1 MGVAMIP
8 TRKFLSIVWPDKG
21 PYCIATPWVRPD
33 GKTVMA
39 HRGCETIDDAIAY
52 IATNKQSKDLY
63 FAPHALKVRR
73 ELNPETGR
81 MQTFRV
87 HENMREA
94 RDFFFD
100 IDVGTGEKKHYA
112 TKADALSALEQF
124 LFETCL
130 PSPFVVNSGYGIHVH
145 WVINQTLESEA
156 WREPATRLFWL
167 AQQHGLHVD
176 PMRTTDQSSVLR
188 IPNTFNFKDPAN
200 PRKVGILAEGV
211 VSGDFLT
218 RLNDLTEEYDCSSD
232 SSDSVVSSSGH
243 SSSFGV
249 AWDGRRPAPNEVAD
263 VCEHMRT
270 FRDSQGNIPEPAWH
284 AGIGTIKHCA
294 DGQDTAHEWSSG
306 YPDYTKEETQ
316 AKLDAWTLPPPGC
329 EKIDKNSG
337 DPAICAR
344 CPHKDLAKNPI
355 LIANKVYELKHQQQ
369 QSAPG
374 PAPVAGTPTPPC
386 PPPRPY
392 ILDMTF
398 GIRTKKDGIICTYP
412 MFPVQLVTATANED
426 ALSRWYVKPPRGDW
440 KLISIKNEDLEPRM
454 FAAALRN
461 KDIIIV
467 NQKHVKQVQT
477 FMRAYMHELQRQQD
491 SFEQFDFVGYNVK
504 REEGKPVEFDD
515 PKHFI
520 MYDRKISVV
529 DGSITPCIMTRNTK
543 LDGMGQRGSL
553 ATQITLMDF
562 YNKPE
567 FMAHQFAIACSLAT
581 PFFVYTGQHGVLICL
596 VGETG
601 VSKST
606 AAFTAASIWGHPE
619 RYCISGLATNFTP
632 KARQE
637 REAIMRNQPFIVDEL
652 TLLPQDEVNEI
663 ALAAS
668 QLGGRGSLTSKREF
682 REERGGYK
690 ANLTIATSNTSLV
703 QKINATNP
711 GGLASIMRIFEI
723 KINESDARLKIDAD
737 RFMRQLIKNYGW
749 IGEDCLRRCLPNAEA
764 LAEKFLEIQHQL
776 EVDIKARPAERF
788 ITAAAAIALLGIKLG
803 NKLGYFKYSY
813 KAMREWLINEQ
824 IPAIRNAVERERKH
838 MAPETILNE
847 YLETI
852 SPSMC
857 RVNKNSHGESEVIY
871 TPLTNECK
879 ARYEI
884 ARGEIY
890 ARLGSFR
897 DYCNERHHD
906 HSSILDHLHQSG
918 SITSK
923 SDRKRMRAEPN
934 TLNNPVAC
942 FVISVKSTSP
952 IAVPNMPESRKI
964 VEFKKKD

>member
-1 MGVAMIP
+1 MN
-8 TRKFLSIVWPDKG
+8 TRRFLTTVWPDKG
-21 PYCIATPWVRPD
+21 PYCIATPWVTPD
-33 GKTVMA
+33 GREVYA
-39 HRGCETIDDAIAY
+39 HHGCKTIDDAIAY
-52 IATNKQSKDLY
+52 IAVNKQSTDLY

-73 ELNPETGR
+73 ELNPATGK
-81 MQTFRV
+81 MQTFRT

-100 IDVGTGEKKHYA
+100 IDVGTGRKKHYA
-112 TKADALSALEQF
+112 TKAAALGALEQF

-130 PSPFVVNSGYGIHVH
+130 PAPFIIDSGYGIHVH
-145 WVINQTLESEA
+145 WVIDTTLESEA
-156 WREPATRLFWL
+156 WREPAMRLYWL
-167 AQQHGLHVD
+167 AQEHRLHVD

-188 IPNTFNFKDPAN
+188 VPNTFNLKDPAN
-200 PRKVGILAEGV
+200 PRKVEILAEGV

-218 RLNDLTEEYDCSSD
+218 QLNDLTEEYDCNTD
-232 SSDSVVSSSGH
+232 SAAKSNGH
-243 SSSFGV
+243 APGLSV
-249 AWDGRRPAPNEVAD
+249 AWDGRYPPADEVAA

-284 AGIGTIKHCA
+284 VGIGTIKHCE
-294 DGQDTAHEWSSG
+294 DGQDAAHEWSSG
-306 YPDYTKEETQ
+306 YPGYTKEETQ
-316 AKLDAWTLPPPGC
+316 AKLDAWALPPPGC

-337 DPAICAR
+337 DPTICAR
-344 CPHKDLAKNPI
+344 CPYKDLAKNPI

-369 QSAPG
+369 QPPPG
-374 PAPVAGTPTPPC
+374 PAPTSIAGVPTPPC
-386 PPPRPY
+386 QPPRPY

-398 GIRTKKDGIICTYP
+398 GIKTKKEGVICTYP
-412 MFPVQLVTATANED
+412 MFPVQLVAATANED
-426 ALSRWYVKPPRGDW
+426 ALSRWYVKPPRGGW
-440 KLISIKNEDLEPRM
+440 KLISVKNEDLEPRN
-454 FAAALRN
+454 FAAAFRN
-461 KDIIIV
+461 KDVIIV

-515 PKHFI
+515 YTHFV

-543 LDGMGQRGSL
+543 LDGMGQQGSL
-553 ATQITLMDF
+553 AAQIALMDF

-619 RYCISGLATNFTP
+619 RYCISGLATNFTE

-637 REAIMRNQPFIVDEL
+637 REAILRNQPFVVDEI
-652 TLLPQDEVNEI
+652 TLLPDASVNEI

-668 QLGGRGSLTSKREF
+668 QLGGRGSLKSNREF

-723 KINESDARLKIDAD
+723 KINESDARLKIEAD

-749 IGEDCLRRCLPNAEA
+749 IGEDCLRRCLPSAKA
-764 LAEKFLEIQHQL
+764 LAEKFLEIQYQL
-776 EVDIKARPAERF
+776 EADIKSRPAERF

-803 NKLGYFKYSY
+803 NKLGYFNYSY

-852 SPSMC
+852 SPAMC
-857 RVNKNSHGESEVIY
+857 RVSKNLRGEVEVIY
-871 TPLTNECK
+871 SPTTTECK

-884 ARGEIY
+884 AKGEIY
-890 ARLGSFR
+890 VRLGPFR

-906 HSSILDHLHQSG
+906 HNSILDHLYKSG
-918 SITSK
+918 PIISK

-934 TLNNPVAC
+934 TLDNPITC
-942 FVISVKSTSP
+942 FVISVKSASS
-952 IAVPNMPESRKI
+952 IAVPNVPEGRKI
-964 VEFKKKD
+964 VEFKRPER